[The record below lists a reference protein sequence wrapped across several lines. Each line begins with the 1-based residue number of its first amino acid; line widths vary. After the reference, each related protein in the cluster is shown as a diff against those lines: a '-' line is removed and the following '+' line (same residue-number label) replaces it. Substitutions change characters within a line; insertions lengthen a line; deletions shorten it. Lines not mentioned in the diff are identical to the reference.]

1 MRGAISMRDKRFRF
15 DAATVSLNPAIDRT
29 VTIPNFTAG
38 AVNRV
43 EHEHDDAAGK
53 GVNVASAL
61 ADYGQ
66 HVAVTGFL
74 GQDNAALFEALFAQK
89 NIDDGFVRIGG
100 QTRVGIKIVDPVL
113 KQTTDI
119 NFPGPAPTG
128 AEVAALREH
137 LAAIDAAWFV
147 IAGSIP
153 PSMDVSIYRDMVTE
167 LKSNGGK
174 VVIDASGEALRR
186 ALEAG
191 PNVIKPNIDELGDLL
206 GKQLTKQAEVI
217 EAAHLLLSKGI
228 GLVAVSMG
236 SEGACFVT
244 NAAVVVA
251 RPPEIEPKSTVGAG
265 DAMVA
270 GIVAA
275 QLRNLPLEECARLAT
290 AFSIHALTRTESA
303 TASKASID
311 DWSRQVSIGQPA
323 DFRALR

>member
-1 MRGAISMRDKRFRF
+1 MRDKHLRF
-15 DAATVSLNPAIDRT
+15 DVATVSLNPAIDRT
-29 VTIPNFTAG
+29 VTITNFAAG

-43 EHEHDDAAGK
+43 EHEHDNAAGK

-66 HVAVTGFL
+66 HVVVTGFL
-74 GQDNAALFEALFAQK
+74 GRDNTASFEALFARK
-89 NIDDGFVRIGG
+89 KIEDRFIRIGG

-119 NFPGPAPTG
+119 NFPGPVPTD
-128 AEVAALREH
+128 ADVAALREQ
-137 LAAIDAAWFV
+137 LAGIDAAWFV

-153 PSMDVSIYRDMVTE
+153 PGVDLSIYRDMVME
-167 LKSNGGK
+167 LKSHGGK

-186 ALEAG
+186 AVEAG
-191 PNVIKPNIDELGDLL
+191 PNIIKPNIHELEALL
-206 GKQLTKQAEVI
+206 GKQLTEQAEVI
-217 EAAHLLLSKGI
+217 DAALKLLSKGI
-228 GLVAVSMG
+228 ELVAVSMG
-236 SEGACFVT
+236 IEGACFVT

-251 RPPEIEPKSTVGAG
+251 RPPEIEVKSTVGAG